1 MKKKKNEATSKQF
14 KQVLNT
20 SLGTINTQRFS
31 SEYIVLVD
39 RSMKIWQDWMQGKL
53 TREQYRLLQET
64 ILKEIRE
71 VKKNEQK
78 ASEEEKKESSI

>member
-1 MKKKKNEATSKQF
+1 MRKRKKEATSKQF

-20 SLGTINTQRFS
+20 SLGTITTQRFS

-39 RSMKIWQDWMQGKL
+39 RSMKIWQDWMSGKL

-64 ILKEIRE
+64 TLKEIRE